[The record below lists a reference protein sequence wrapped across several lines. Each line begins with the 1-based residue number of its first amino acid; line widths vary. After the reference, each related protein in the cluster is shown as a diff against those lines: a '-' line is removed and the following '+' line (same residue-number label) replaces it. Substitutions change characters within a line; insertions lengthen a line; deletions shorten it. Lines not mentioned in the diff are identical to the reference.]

1 MTPYTLDYEAMD
13 VKIVDAAVLYECLF
27 THEQSI
33 IFMRN
38 ALHVPSMD
46 NNLIPHFIM
55 REAGID
61 VINVPKFQCD
71 DPSLDDH
78 ALVMANKTILPLL
91 LIVVFS
97 YFPTSR
103 PTEAD
108 LKTVESIFTITPEN
122 WNPHSDMFQNNES
135 CMLDWQVNLVDA
147 KYRKTILLADVQED
161 KSMAAALCVG
171 SIKMKTID

>member
-1 MTPYTLDYEAMD
+1 MD
-13 VKIVDAAVLYECLF
+13 VKIVDAAVLYECPF

-33 IFMRN
+33 IVMRN

-46 NNLIPHFIM
+46 NNLIPPFII

-61 VINVPKFQCD
+61 VRDVPKFQCN
-71 DPSLDDH
+71 DPPLEDH
-78 ALVMANKTILPLL
+78 ALVMADKTIIPLS
-91 LIVVFS
+91 LIGVFS

-103 PTEAD
+103 PTEVD

-135 CMLDWQVNLVDA
+135 CMLDWQGNLVDA
-147 KYRKTILLADVQED
+147 KDRKTILLADVQEE
-161 KSMAAALCVG
+161 KSMAAAT
-171 SIKMKTID
+171 SQSSMHDSFF